1 MSFVATTRSYQQGAH
16 TMPGRY
22 YTSQEVFEREQPY
35 IMETRW
41 LCIGRADQLKQAN
54 DYFLQAIG
62 RESIIVLKDKK
73 DVFRAF
79 YNVCRHRGTQIC
91 EAAQGRFKETIQCPY
106 HAWTY
111 ATDGRL
117 IGTPHMQ
124 EAEDFDKADFPLRPV
139 AIHEW
144 EGFLFLHLGANPESF
159 ESANAALIGRFSRFN
174 LPSLKVGKRIEYDV
188 NSNWKLVFQNYSECL
203 HCPVI
208 HPELSS
214 LMPYTSGAN
223 DLIEGNVLGG
233 YMIISEPNKSMTM
246 TGRSCGL
253 RLGNMPEEDYQRA
266 YYYTIFPNLMLSI
279 HPDYVVYYT
288 LWPQAA
294 GRTKVVCEWMFHPG
308 SFGLADFNPEDAV
321 EFWDTTNRQDWHIT
335 ERSFAGISSRS
346 YEPGPYSPRE
356 SVPAAWDR
364 AFLEAIKA
372 SGL

>member
-1 MSFVATTRSYQQGAH
+1 MTFVATTRSFKQGAH

-35 IMETRW
+35 LLETRW
-41 LCIGRADQLKQAN
+41 LCIGRAERLKEAN
-54 DYFLQAIG
+54 DYFLQPIG

-73 DVFRAF
+73 GVLRAF
-79 YNVCRHRGTQIC
+79 YNVCRHRGTRIC
-91 EAAQGRFKETIQCPY
+91 EAEQGRFKETIQCPY

-111 ATDGRL
+111 ATDGKL

-124 EAEDFDKADFPLRPV
+124 EAEDFDKADYPLKSV

-144 EGFLFLHLGANPESF
+144 EGFLFLHLGEQPEPF
-159 ESANAALIGRFSRFN
+159 EQAHEPLIGRFSRFN
-174 LPSLKVGKRIEYDV
+174 LASLRIGKRIEYDV

-223 DLIEGNVLGG
+223 DLTEGQVLGG

-246 TGRSCGL
+246 TGRTCGL
-253 RLGNMPEEDYQRA
+253 RLGDLPDEDHQRA

-288 LWPQAA
+288 LWPQAP
-294 GRTKVVCEWMFHPG
+294 GRTKVVCEWLFHPD
-308 SFGLADFNPEDAV
+308 SFGRPDFNPEDAV
-321 EFWDTTNRQDWHIT
+321 EFWDTTNKQDWHIT
-335 ERSFAGISSRS
+335 ERSFAGISSKA

-364 AFLEAIKA
+364 AFLEAIEGKNI
-372 SGL
+372 